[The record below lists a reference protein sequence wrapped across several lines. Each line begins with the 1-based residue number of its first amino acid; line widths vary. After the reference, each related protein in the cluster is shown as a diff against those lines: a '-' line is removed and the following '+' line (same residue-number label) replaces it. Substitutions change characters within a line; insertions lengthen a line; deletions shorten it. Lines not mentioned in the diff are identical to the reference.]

1 MSPQE
6 SPELHLCCHTHTG
19 QRQRH
24 QSSQDHH
31 PRTTL
36 PLPPVPREHLPQTVS
51 TSSALAA
58 NLKACTESTEHP
70 HGNAGERK
78 VCDARN
84 N

>member
-6 SPELHLCCHTHTG
+6 SPSSIYAATHTG

-31 PRTTL
+31 LRTTL
-36 PLPPVPREHLPQTVS
+36 PLPPVPREHLPQTVG
-51 TSSALAA
+51 TSSVLAA
-58 NLKACTESTEHP
+58 NLKALTESTEHP
-70 HGNAGERK
+70 YVNAWEHK
-78 VCDARN
+78 VCDMRN